1 MTDANATPAVKPM
14 GVRDILRIRDYRNL
28 IGGQAVSDIGDG
40 ITFLLLLLVI
50 NHLTDGSM
58 TAIALMAIAEAVP
71 QFTVGLMAG
80 VYVDRWNR
88 RSVMLAA
95 DAIRATIVLL
105 FAVAAAAGIV
115 PLLYLLAFTQSS
127 VSTFFRPARGALLP
141 RIVPA
146 EGLPAANSLAQ
157 ASQVLGSV
165 VGAGIAGLI
174 FSVFGSGTAGF
185 AIDALT
191 FIVSLAFI
199 SRIPGALGRIRAP
212 EHAGARGN
220 VRRSLGEG
228 IAIVRGSRALTGSL
242 IGAAVSMLGLGAVN
256 VLFVPL
262 LMNDLQV
269 DPAWMAGIEFAQ
281 TAAMIMAA
289 GVVAM
294 LARRLAPTT
303 IITLGLAGI
312 GVCIGFMSGV
322 TAVWQVIA
330 LLFVVGWMVT
340 PLQAMLQT
348 IVQTAS
354 TDATRGRVV
363 SILQAS
369 MSTASVTS
377 MAIGGVLGDLV
388 GIRTVYLAAAV
399 VVLISAGIAFLVFR
413 GVSGRPEPATAPA
426 PVPVRAEST

>member
-1 MTDANATPAVKPM
+1 MTEPTM
-14 GVRDILRIRDYRNL
+14 GVRDILRIPDYRRL
-28 IGGQAVSDIGDG
+28 IGGQAISDIGDG

-50 NHLTDGSM
+50 NHLTGS
-58 TAIALMAIAEAVP
+58 AAALALMAIAEAVP
-71 QFTVGLMAG
+71 QFSVGLVAG

-88 RSVMLAA
+88 RTVMLAA
-95 DAIRATIVLL
+95 DLIRAGILL
-105 FAVAAAAGIV
+105 LVAVAATAGIV
-115 PLLYLLAFTQSS
+115 PLLYVLGFAQSS

-165 VGAGIAGLI
+165 IGAGIAGLI
-174 FSVFGSGTAGF
+174 FSAYGAAAIGF

-191 FIVSLAFI
+191 FLVSFAFI
-199 SRIPGALGRIRAP
+199 SRIGGELGRIRSEP
-212 EHAGARGN
+212 HASERRD
-220 VRRSLGEG
+220 VRRSMLEG

-262 LMNDLQV
+262 ITGELEVN
-269 DPAWMAGIEFAQ
+269 PAWMAGIELAQ
-281 TAAMIMAA
+281 TVAMIVAA
-289 GVVAM
+289 GVVAL

-303 IITLGLAGI
+303 IIVFGLVGI
-312 GVCIGFMSGV
+312 GACIGLMAGV
-322 TAVWQVIA
+322 TAIWQVIV

-369 MSTASVTS
+369 MSTASVAS
-377 MAIGGVLGDLV
+377 MAIGGILADLIGV
-388 GIRTVYLAAAV
+388 RSVYLAA
-399 VVLISAGIAFLVFR
+399 SAFVFLAAAAAFLVFR
-413 GVSGRPEPATAPA
+413 GVSGRPAAAPA
-426 PVPVRAEST
+426 PVRAEAA

>member
-1 MTDANATPAVKPM
+1 MTEPSM
-14 GVRDILRIRDYRNL
+14 GVRDILRIPDYRRL
-28 IGGQAVSDIGDG
+28 IGGQAISDIGDG

-50 NHLTDGSM
+50 DHLTGS
-58 TAIALMAIAEAVP
+58 AAALALMAIAEAVP
-71 QFTVGLMAG
+71 QFSVGLVAG

-88 RSVMLAA
+88 RTVMLVA
-95 DAIRATIVLL
+95 DLIRAGILL
-105 FAVAAAAGIV
+105 LVAAAATAGIV
-115 PLLYLLAFTQSS
+115 PLLYVLGFAQSS

-165 VGAGIAGLI
+165 IGAGIAGLI
-174 FSVFGSGTAGF
+174 FSAYGAAAIGF

-191 FIVSLAFI
+191 FLVSFVFI
-199 SRIPGALGRIRAP
+199 SRIGGELGRIRVDPDATQ
-212 EHAGARGN
+212 RGD
-220 VRRSLGEG
+220 VRRSMLEG
-228 IAIVRGSRALTGSL
+228 IAIVRGSRVLTGSL

-262 LMNDLQV
+262 ITGELAVN
-269 DPAWMAGIEFAQ
+269 PAWMAGIELAQ
-281 TAAMIMAA
+281 TVAMIMAA
-289 GVVAM
+289 GVVAL

-303 IITLGLAGI
+303 IIVLGLAGI
-312 GVCIGFMSGV
+312 GACIGLMAGV
-322 TAVWQVIA
+322 SAIWQVIA

-369 MSTASVTS
+369 MSTASVAS
-377 MAIGGVLGDLV
+377 MAIGGVLADLIGV
-388 GIRTVYLAAAV
+388 RSVYLAASAFVFLAAAV
-399 VVLISAGIAFLVFR
+399 AFLVFR
-413 GVSGRPEPATAPA
+413 GASGRPAAA
-426 PVPVRAEST
+426 PVPVRAEAG